1 MSSSQVRSNDISTVV
16 SILPYPLWEKKPGLV
31 PGDFRIPYTEPGDFT
46 LFNVERCQHSVYL
59 DENRPR
65 LVVPDP
71 SDLVARSI
79 AEDHKTAMVCYEGG
93 VAEPGISWVWGE
105 YLNNANGKQAFLQT
119 HRALLSEMQD
129 KQVEW
134 YKRLL
139 LMADDDWARYKQHKF
154 ITNLQRT
161 AAGVL
166 GQTNREWM
174 IEHKIEEALSK
185 CKFCFVQVHP
195 QACIC
200 PSCHGIIDEERYKK
214 EFLNAG
220 MIEKVASKAETVRP
234 ANT

>member
-1 MSSSQVRSNDISTVV
+1 MTSLSPRSNDISTVV

-31 PGDFRIPYTEPGDFT
+31 PGDFRIPYTPNGDFT

-79 AEDHKTAMVCYEGG
+79 VEDHKVAMICYEHGA
-93 VAEPGISWVWGE
+93 AEPGLGWVWGE
-105 YLNNANGKQAFLQT
+105 YLNDLNGKRAFAATHSDLLKSLVELQT
-119 HRALLSEMQD
+119 
-129 KQVEW
+129 EW

-139 LMADDDWARYKQHKF
+139 LMADDDWARYRQHKF

-161 AAGVL
+161 AATVL
-166 GQTNREWM
+166 GQTDREWM
-174 IEHKIEEALSK
+174 LQHKIDEALSK
-185 CKFCFVQVHP
+185 CKFCFAQVHP

-200 PSCHGIIDEERYKK
+200 PSCHGIIDEARYKR

-220 MIEKVASKAETVRP
+220 TIEKVPSKAETVRP
-234 ANT
+234 TNT